1 MVYPVYN
8 NVFKIGTK
16 GLQSTESDM
25 KTIADLETFEV
36 SFDNNIEEWSPMDL
50 EGWKRRL
57 ATGKG
62 LGITL
67 SGKRNTDDDGNN
79 YISGMSF
86 KSGTAL
92 YSKFEW
98 IMIDGTKVE
107 FNCVINVT
115 NNSGGDSTNVAALEF
130 EVLCDGKPTVTP
142 GSDSV

>member
-1 MVYPVYN
+1 MVFPVFN
-8 NVFKIGTK
+8 NQFKIGTN
-16 GLQSTESDM
+16 GLNSEKSDM
-25 KTIADLETFEV
+25 ATISDLETFEV
-36 SFDNNIEEWSPMDL
+36 SFDNNVEEWSPMDM

-57 ATGKG
+57 ATGKS

-107 FNCVINVT
+107 FNCVVNVT
-115 NNSGGDSTNVAALEF
+115 NNSGGDTTNVAGLEF
-130 EVLCDGKPTVTP
+130 EVLCDGKPTVTENS
-142 GSDSV
+142 GS